1 MAQIAEDYVS
11 PSVRWGVLKQDYPEA
26 VAEFSEMTGTEL
38 GIPAKFGGDDHYCV
52 AQILL
57 RPTDESPIVGYKPFS
72 DAKSNKN
79 DHPSD
84 AWNILCT
91 KALGRALKRAGYAD
105 TAGEMKLIVQYKQ
118 RNAEHDAIR
127 GGSSPDSPDV
137 DHEHIVEGLTE
148 KIGVEAME
156 ATGYNDGLLGVDKW
170 ESDEEMNEAH
180 TELKEMVNKLPPGY
194 ADSAREAHQKLNGRQ
209 WPIMKVSQYNA
220 IFNTVTNLHAEAV
233 AEMGE

>member
-26 VAEFSEMTGTEL
+26 VAEFSETTGIEL
-38 GIPAKFGGDDHYCV
+38 GIPAKFGGEDQYCV

-118 RNAEHDAIR
+118 RNAEHYAIR
-127 GGSSPDSPDV
+127 GGSSPDV
-137 DHEHIVEGLTE
+137 DHEHVVEGLTE
-148 KIGVEAME
+148 KLGVEAME
-156 ATGYNDGLLGVDKW
+156 VTGDIGGLPTTDDW
-170 ESDEEMNEAH
+170 HSDDEMNKCHA
-180 TELKEMVNKLPPGY
+180 ELKEMVSGLPPGY

-209 WPIMKVSQYNA
+209 WPILKVSQWNS
-220 IFNTVTNLHAEAV
+220 IFNTVAALHAEAA
-233 AEMGE
+233 AEMAE

>member
-1 MAQIAEDYVS
+1 MAQIADDYVS

-26 VAEFSEMTGTEL
+26 VAEFSEMTGIEL
-38 GIPAKFGGDDHYCV
+38 GIPSKFGGDDHYCV

-57 RPTDESPIVGYKPFS
+57 RPTDESPIIGYKPFS

-127 GGSSPDSPDV
+127 GGSPSDSPDV

-148 KIGVEAME
+148 KVGSSHHTVHVH
-156 ATGYNDGLLGVDKW
+156 VDDW
-170 ESDEEMNEAH
+170 ESEEEMNKAH
-180 TELKEMVNKLPPGY
+180 AELKEKVNQLPPGY

-220 IFNTVTNLHAEAV
+220 IFNTVTNLHAEAL
-233 AEMGE
+233 AEMEE

>member
-26 VAEFSEMTGTEL
+26 IAEFSEMTGTEL

-127 GGSSPDSPDV
+127 GGSSPDA
-137 DHEHIVEGLTE
+137 DHEYIVEGLTE
-148 KIGVEAME
+148 KIGSPEFAVTIENHEVVASDE
-156 ATGYNDGLLGVDKW
+156 W
-170 ESDEEMNEAH
+170 ESDERMNEAH

-220 IFNTVTNLHAEAV
+220 IFNTVTNLHAEAL
-233 AEMGE
+233 AEMEE